1 MTTPSV
7 EAEQAA
13 GLAAEQPQV
22 DPAPTK
28 PTKQRTAYF
37 MKAMAEGLGAAMAED
52 DTVVV
57 LGEDV
62 DRSIIG
68 GTRGLIEVYGPERV
82 RNTPISEATFVGAC
96 VGAAAVGLRPVV
108 DLMIGSFFYVAMD
121 QVANQAAKLRYM
133 SGGQVD
139 LPIVYFTMSGPSG
152 SSAAQHSE
160 NPHPMLMNVAGL
172 KIVMPSTPYDAKG
185 LMLSAV
191 RDPNPVIYFQ
201 DAVLAGTKGPVPAE
215 AYAIPIGVADVKR
228 RGTDVTLVAIGAL
241 VGKALKVAAQLEQEG
256 ISVEVIDPRTLVPMD
271 YPTILE
277 SVARTG
283 RLVVADNARLTCS
296 AASEIVA
303 TVTQQAF
310 SSLKA
315 APERVAWEDV
325 PIPFSPPLEARV
337 VVDEDKIRTA
347 VRRTLGA

>member
-1 MTTPSV
+1 
-7 EAEQAA
+7 
-13 GLAAEQPQV
+13 
-22 DPAPTK
+22 
-28 PTKQRTAYF
+28 
-37 MKAMAEGLGAAMAED
+37 
-52 DTVVV
+52 
-57 LGEDV
+57 
-62 DRSIIG
+62 
-68 GTRGLIEVYGPERV
+68 
-82 RNTPISEATFVGAC
+82 
-96 VGAAAVGLRPVV
+96 
-108 DLMIGSFFYVAMD
+108 
-121 QVANQAAKLRYM
+121 
-133 SGGQVD
+133 
-139 LPIVYFTMSGPSG
+139 
-152 SSAAQHSE
+152 
-160 NPHPMLMNVAGL
+160 MLMNVAGL

-191 RDPNPVIYFQ
+191 RDPNPVVYFQ

-228 RGTDVTLVAIGAL
+228 PGTDVTLVAIGAL
-241 VGKALKVAAQLEQEG
+241 VHKALKVAAELEKEG
-256 ISVEVIDPRTLVPMD
+256 VSVEVIDPRTLVPMD

-303 TVTQQAF
+303 TVTQQGFA
-310 SSLKA
+310 SLKA